1 MTKEYVNLAISRDTH
16 KKLKD
21 IKEVLGITF
30 DELMNELMDVTK

>member
-21 IKEVLGITF
+21 MKEVHRITF
-30 DELMNELMDVTK
+30 DELINELLEK